1 MHSSCVSY
9 MISVLFYEG
18 HAMFKSLIG
27 KKKKKKHHAKPQIGL
42 EEGVKVEAVA
52 RMGLY

>member
-1 MHSSCVSY
+1 

-27 KKKKKKHHAKPQIGL
+27 KKKKKNTMQNPKLVWRK
-42 EEGVKVEAVA
+42 E
-52 RMGLY
+52 

>member
-1 MHSSCVSY
+1 MKDTPC
-9 MISVLFYEG
+9 LNL
-18 HAMFKSLIG
+18 SLE

>member
-1 MHSSCVSY
+1 MKDTPC
-9 MISVLFYEG
+9 LNL
-18 HAMFKSLIG
+18 SLE
-27 KKKKKKHHAKPQIGL
+27 KKKKKHHAKPQIGL

>member
-1 MHSSCVSY
+1 

-27 KKKKKKHHAKPQIGL
+27 KKKKKHHAKPQIGL